1 MVVVTGIRTA
11 IKLFPVF
18 YKGAQIVYK
27 AAKKTRAGDRYLARH
42 PKILKYGTI
51 AATGGTLI
59 YDLLN
64 IDYDSLIGPP
74 KTYSKFKQARSNFQ
88 SPSARQFQYS
98 KYPII
103 PRCRPSKQRQQY
115 RSFYR

>member
-11 IKLFPVF
+11 IKLFPVIF
-18 YKGAQIVYK
+18 KGAKIVYK

-42 PKILKYGTI
+42 PKIIKAGTI

-64 IDYDSLIGPP
+64 IDYDSLVGTNPSRDR
-74 KTYSKFKQARSNFQ
+74 KQQARSYFQ
-88 SPSARQFQYS
+88 SPRTRQFLD
-98 KYPII
+98 PIGCVV
-103 PRCRPSKQRQQY
+103 PRRRRRKQGQFY
-115 RSFYR
+115 RSRYR